1 MYVLSRLYTF
11 QNLREAFLV
20 KADTDIAEYVSH
32 STELLHGNR
41 VYLFSRELLA
51 CLETMVAF
59 SPYHVANDPFVALP
73 MEPYYDEALA
83 RFKKVQYDKLHEYI
97 TEGLVEWY
105 GRFKPDAD
113 ADAAD
118 DKEELEDGE
127 DGEEE
132 VNAEVDAVTTAPT
145 EALSSGCNLTRKSIK
160 AQAPAAAAAAAA
172 PAPAPAAA
180 GPAQA

>member
-1 MYVLSRLYTF
+1 M
-11 QNLREAFLV
+11 
-20 KADTDIAEYVSH
+20 
-32 STELLHGNR
+32 
-41 VYLFSRELLA
+41 
-51 CLETMVAF
+51 ET
-59 SPYHVANDPFVALP
+59 YC
-73 MEPYYDEALA
+73 DEALA
-83 RFKKVQYDKLHEYI
+83 CYKRVPYYKLQEYI

-132 VNAEVDAVTTAPT
+132 VSAEVDAVSAPT
-145 EALSSGCNLTRKSIK
+145 EALSCNLTRKSIG
-160 AQAPAAAAAAAA
+160 AQAPAAAAPAAAAAAAAAAPAAAAAA

-180 GPAQA
+180 GPA